1 MEEHNKDIEVSK
13 TDEEIKE
20 TEKAEAEEPKVDEKP
35 VNEQSQEN
43 PEKEPEKET
52 VQKEEPEKQTVQ
64 KEEEPQ
70 PEVKTQ
76 AKKSQKKCPAWLKTT
91 GKVIGVMALVGCA
104 SFGGT
109 YAAITVLE
117 ERMSGFLNDQLN
129 DFYDDFDDGFDYSFG
144 NGGNSGGGI
153 FGDGGSSSSKKTN
166 DNSAGLGVY
175 IYNDSDV
182 AQISAFTDDSLADD
196 AGLQVG
202 DIIISIDGEDT
213 DDYDE
218 VVEKLKDH
226 QPGDTVRVGYERNGV
241 KGEVKVELIDRTSSS
256 SDFPSGN
263 GNRYMQ

>member
-35 VNEQSQEN
+35 VNEQPQEN
-43 PEKEPEKET
+43 TEKEPEKET
-52 VQKEEPEKQTVQ
+52 VQKEE
-64 KEEEPQ
+64 EPQ
-70 PEVKTQ
+70 PKVKTQ
-76 AKKSQKKCPAWLKTT
+76 VKKSQKKCPAWLKTT

-117 ERMSGFLNDQLN
+117 ERMSGLLDDQLN
-129 DFYDDFDDGFDYSFG
+129 DFYDDFDYSYGNDGIR
-144 NGGNSGGGI
+144 GGTI

-182 AQISAFTDDSLADD
+182 AQIAAFTDDSLADD

-202 DIIISIDGEDT
+202 DIIISIDGKDT

-226 QPGDTVRVGYERNGV
+226 KPGDTVRVGYERDDV
-241 KGEVKVELIDRTSSS
+241 KGEVNVELIDRTSSS

>member
-20 TEKAEAEEPKVDEKP
+20 TEKAATEEPKVDEKP

-43 PEKEPEKET
+43 TEKEPEKE
-52 VQKEEPEKQTVQ
+52 TVQ

-182 AQISAFTDDSLADD
+182 AQIVAFTDDSLADD

>member
-1 MEEHNKDIEVSK
+1 MEEHNKDIEASK

-43 PEKEPEKET
+43 TEKEPEKET
-52 VQKEEPEKQTVQ
+52 VQKEEPQKQTVQ

-117 ERMSGFLNDQLN
+117 ERMSGYLNDQLN
-129 DFYDDFDDGFDYSFG
+129 DFYDDFDFG
-144 NGGNSGGGI
+144 YGNDGNSGGGI

-166 DNSAGLGVY
+166 ENSAGLGVY

-182 AQISAFTDDSLADD
+182 AQIAAFTDDSLADD

-218 VVEKLKDH
+218 VVEELKSH
-226 QPGDTVRVGYERNGV
+226 KPGDTVVVGYERNGA
-241 KGEVKVELIDRTSSS
+241 KGEVKVELIDRTSSPS